1 MATSAAD
8 VAVIA
13 LYFGA
18 TLGVGS
24 WLGRRQ
30 RDVSDYMVGHRDVPW
45 WAILLSIVATETS
58 TVTFLSIPGFAYS
71 RDLTWLQIAFGFV
84 LGRFLICR
92 LLLPGYFQ
100 GRLFT
105 AYEVLGRRFGFPTRR
120 VASVLFIAT
129 RTLADGLRL
138 YLTALVVQEVL
149 GWGLPAS
156 VALVGLTTLAYTALG
171 GMRAVIWTDVA
182 QFVVYVAGGVAA
194 LALILGRLPGGLTAL
209 LTTASAAGKLRTIDP
224 SLSWAN
230 PYSLWAGLVGGLFL
244 NVGSHGAD
252 QLLVQRYFCAR
263 SQRDAARALWT
274 SGFVVLA
281 QFALFLFI
289 GTALWGY
296 YAASPAPIAVDR
308 PDGVFVHFIA
318 TDMPHGLTGLV
329 LGAIFAAAMSTLS
342 SSLNSSA
349 TAAVNDLYRPIGAAA
364 EPARLLRATRWLT
377 VLFGVLQMAAA
388 LFAARLTES
397 VITNVLTIAGFTTG
411 IVLGVFALG
420 LLTRVGQRSAL
431 VGMAG
436 GLAAVSICA
445 FATPLA
451 WTWYSMVGC
460 VATTVGGLLT
470 ERLSPE
476 PVGLQ

>member
-1 MATSAAD
+1 LATSAAD
-8 VAVIA
+8 VAVLV

-58 TVTFLSIPGFAYS
+58 TVTFLSIPGFAYA

-84 LGRFLICR
+84 IGRFVICR
-92 LLLPGYFQ
+92 WLLPGYFQ
-100 GRLFT
+100 GKLFT
-105 AYEVLGRRFGFPTRR
+105 AYEVLGRRFGLPTRR
-120 VASVLFIAT
+120 VASLLFIVT

-149 GWGLPAS
+149 GFDLPTS
-156 VALVGLTTLAYTALG
+156 VGLVGLTTLAYTALG

-194 LALILGRLPGGLTAL
+194 LVLILGRLPGGAAAL
-209 LTTASAAGKLRTIDP
+209 LSTASAAGKLRTIDLTP
-224 SLSWAN
+224 SWTE
-230 PYSLWAGLVGGLFL
+230 PYGLWAGLVGGLFL

-263 SQRDAARALWT
+263 SQRDAARALWA

-296 YAASPAPIAVDR
+296 YAPLPSPPVDR
-308 PDGVFVHFIA
+308 PDRVFVHFIA

-349 TAAVNDLYRPIGAAA
+349 TAAVNDLYRPIGARAG
-364 EPARLLRATRWLT
+364 PAHLLRVTRGLT
-377 VLFGVLQMAAA
+377 VLFGVLQMGAA

-397 VITNVLTIAGFTTG
+397 VVTNVLTIAGFTTG

-431 VGMAG
+431 GGMAA
-436 GLAAVSICA
+436 GLAAVSLCA

-451 WTWYSMVGC
+451 WTWYSMVGSLGT
-460 VATTVGGLLT
+460 VAGGVLSG
-470 ERLSPE
+470 RLWPE
-476 PVGLQ
+476 PAGPQ